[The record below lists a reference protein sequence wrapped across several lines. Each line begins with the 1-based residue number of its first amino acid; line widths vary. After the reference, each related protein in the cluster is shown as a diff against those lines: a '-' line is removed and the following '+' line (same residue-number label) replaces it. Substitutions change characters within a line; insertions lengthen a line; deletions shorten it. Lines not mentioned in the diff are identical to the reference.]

1 MKEAI
6 QFIQET
12 QDKENELEV
21 NEILTIVS
29 EFEKNK
35 K

>member
-21 NEILTIVS
+21 SEILSIVS
-29 EFEKNK
+29 DFEKNK